1 MVRLGENLP
10 HSASVS
16 LRDRRGPSPLDRHLP
31 IHLRD
36 VALPAVVA
44 SESHDAACELA
55 GWQDERQPFR
65 IINACFILHWIL
77 VAISLLLQFLLP
89 LKGVTVDVGH
99 EQLWYRA
106 RLRATAASRLE
117 VSGQVPMHLTLA
129 YLKPKL
135 RGTPFER
142 SHLEPVLNGLNAAM
156 VCIIVWSLD
165 RQWRTSGVRD
175 ALDALE
181 SDAASEEAQPS
192 EEER

>member
-1 MVRLGENLP
+1 MANFAKAFLFL
-10 HSASVS
+10 HLSVCG
-16 LRDRRGPSPLDRHLP
+16 RTAIFDP
-31 IHLRD
+31 
-36 VALPAVVA
+36 
-44 SESHDAACELA
+44 AACELA

-77 VAISLLLQFLLP
+77 FLLP

-106 RLRATAASRLE
+106 RLRATA
-117 VSGQVPMHLTLA
+117 VPMHLTLA

-181 SDAASEEAQPS
+181 SDAASDAGS
-192 EEER
+192 ERACRFFPNA